1 MKWGHTWRAVMADK
15 GSSGLHWFSPTFMR
29 PWLALA
35 AVAAFSFGAL
45 EWSVRAQAPAAKDI
59 NPPVANCP
67 NSEDTVQ
74 DPSQADPKKRIAR
87 KIGPELLTTGLPC
100 AQTASGLGLLI
111 DNALANRQRSFDF
124 YSWLTFIALNSPADG
139 QTIGQGP
146 RPGGDATTKWESLAN
161 YRQLADVMLDK
172 GVKPTWGERIVPDAC
187 KALDGPNKMILKLGE
202 AAWNQPFKTGPLIDQ
217 NGNYAVFDILMN
229 QPM

>member
-1 MKWGHTWRAVMADK
+1 MADK
-15 GSSGLHWFSPTFMR
+15 GSSGLQWFSPTFMR

-100 AQTASGLGLLI
+100 AQTASGLGLLRTSSS
-111 DNALANRQRSFDF
+111 AREPGRVFLYLPPRTSEMLRQR
-124 YSWLTFIALNSPADG
+124 G
-139 QTIGQGP
+139 TI
-146 RPGGDATTKWESLAN
+146 
-161 YRQLADVMLDK
+161 
-172 GVKPTWGERIVPDAC
+172 C
-187 KALDGPNKMILKLGE
+187 
-202 AAWNQPFKTGPLIDQ
+202 
-217 NGNYAVFDILMN
+217 VFDRKSHLFLSEF
-229 QPM
+229 